1 MAVPAAHAD
10 EHFSGTISPADP
22 VGNFHEP
29 GPGETCGTT
38 GSATTPYS
46 EVDYVSQS
54 SGPRT
59 FVLRPVVPAA
69 ASNYAFYIYRNGT
82 CIRADYGPHEPAD
95 AAAGF
100 VDVSNV
106 VLAKGDHV
114 SVRIITFGDP
124 RWALDVQ
131 QPGTANAVAV
141 GKAKRYLTL
150 PYQISCG
157 THRAVVK
164 ATGKARKVRSV
175 VFRADGKKVG
185 AAHRLRPGQ
194 KIKLKGIPASAA
206 SIKAVVRLK
215 GGGKAKV
222 VRIYSRC

>member
-10 EHFSGTISPADP
+10 EHFAGTISPSDP
-22 VGNFHEP
+22 IGSFHEP

-38 GSATTPYS
+38 GNATVHYS

-59 FVLRPVVPAA
+59 FVLRPVAA
-69 ASNYAFYIYRNGT
+69 PASNYAFYIYRNGT

-114 SVRIITFGDP
+114 AVRIIAFSAQSWT
-124 RWALDVQ
+124 LDVL
-131 QPGTANAVAV
+131 QPGTANAVAA
-141 GKAKRYLTL
+141 GKGARFVTL
-150 PYQISCG
+150 PYQVSCG
-157 THRAVVK
+157 SHKAVVK

-175 VFRADGKKVG
+175 VFRAGGKKVG
-185 AAHRLRPGQ
+185 FARHLRPGQ
-194 KIKLKGIPASAA
+194 QIRLKGIPKSAT

-222 VRIYSRC
+222 SRPYSHC